1 MVLDGCGRSEG
12 QMNPK
17 IEALIKAT
25 GCADVGELF
34 DRSIRLGSFLH
45 QFKQEHGRPMNPTEM
60 KYLEAVVHATPPGD
74 K

>member
-1 MVLDGCGRSEG
+1 
-12 QMNPK
+12 MNPK

-45 QFKQEHGRPMNPTEM
+45 QFKQEHGRPMTATEM
-60 KYLEAVVHATPPGD
+60 KYLEAVVHATPQERT
-74 K
+74 

>member
-1 MVLDGCGRSEG
+1 MS
-12 QMNPK
+12 PK

-34 DRSIRLGSFLH
+34 DRSIRLGIFLH

-60 KYLEAVVHATPPGD
+60 RYLEAVLHAKPQERT
-74 K
+74 

>member
-1 MVLDGCGRSEG
+1 
-12 QMNPK
+12 MNPK

-25 GCADVGELF
+25 ECADVGELF

-45 QFKQEHGRPMNPTEM
+45 QFKQEHGRPMTPTEM

>member
-1 MVLDGCGRSEG
+1 
-12 QMNPK
+12 MNPK

-45 QFKQEHGRPMNPTEM
+45 QFKQEHGRPINATEM
-60 KYLEAVVHATPPGD
+60 KYLEAVVHATPPE
-74 K
+74 KV

>member
-1 MVLDGCGRSEG
+1 
-12 QMNPK
+12 MNPK

-45 QFKQEHGRPMNPTEM
+45 QFKQEHGRPMNATEM
-60 KYLEAVVHATPPGD
+60 KHLEAVVHATPQE
-74 K
+74 KT

>member
-1 MVLDGCGRSEG
+1 
-12 QMNPK
+12 MNPK

-25 GCADVGELF
+25 GCVDVGELF

-60 KYLEAVVHATPPGD
+60 KYLEAVVHATPQE
-74 K
+74 KT

>member
-1 MVLDGCGRSEG
+1 MK
-12 QMNPK
+12 PK

-45 QFKQEHGRPMNPTEM
+45 QFKQEHGRPMNATEM
-60 KYLEAVVHATPPGD
+60 KYLEAVLHATPQE
-74 K
+74 KT

>member
-1 MVLDGCGRSEG
+1 MS
-12 QMNPK
+12 PK

-45 QFKQEHGRPMNPTEM
+45 RFKQEHGRPMTPTEM
-60 KYLEAVVHATPPGD
+60 KYLEAVVHATPQERT
-74 K
+74 

>member
-1 MVLDGCGRSEG
+1 MT
-12 QMNPK
+12 PK

-45 QFKQEHGRPMNPTEM
+45 QFKQEHGRIMDATELR
-60 KYLEAVVHATPPGD
+60 YLEAVLHAKPQERT
-74 K
+74 

>member
-1 MVLDGCGRSEG
+1 MS
-12 QMNPK
+12 PK

-45 QFKQEHGRPMNPTEM
+45 QFKQEHGRIMDATELR
-60 KYLEAVVHATPPGD
+60 YLEAVLHAKPQERT
-74 K
+74 

>member
-1 MVLDGCGRSEG
+1 
-12 QMNPK
+12 MNPK
-17 IEALIKAT
+17 IEALIKAS

-45 QFKQEHGRPMNPTEM
+45 QFKQEHGRAMTATEM
-60 KYLEAVVHATPPGD
+60 KYLEAVVHATPSGN

>member
-1 MVLDGCGRSEG
+1 VNL
-12 QMNPK
+12 K

-45 QFKQEHGRPMNPTEM
+45 QFKQEHGRPMTATEM
-60 KYLEAVVHATPPGD
+60 KYLEAVLHATPPE
-74 K
+74 KA